1 VIVCYKKL
9 LKKLDVERRRK
20 MMSRYNSNW
29 GSHDQLQDLRKAN
42 MALHRELDATKK
54 LLSDTLQDLAQA
66 QDELVLALEALARVG
81 N

>member
-1 VIVCYKKL
+1 
-9 LKKLDVERRRK
+9 

>member
-1 VIVCYKKL
+1 
-9 LKKLDVERRRK
+9 
-20 MMSRYNSNW
+20 MSRYNSNW